1 MELSRPMEEV
11 VRTEPIRTLRSQFEM
26 PMQRSFQ
33 QDMRPPLNLASSFLE
48 LQKMLKMKAD
58 QNFELKHASQMRN
71 DSFQTLLES
80 YQKLVQPVLQQSYN

>member
-1 MELSRPMEEV
+1 
-11 VRTEPIRTLRSQFEM
+11 
-26 PMQRSFQ
+26 
-33 QDMRPPLNLASSFLE
+33 
-48 LQKMLKMKAD
+48 MLKMKAD